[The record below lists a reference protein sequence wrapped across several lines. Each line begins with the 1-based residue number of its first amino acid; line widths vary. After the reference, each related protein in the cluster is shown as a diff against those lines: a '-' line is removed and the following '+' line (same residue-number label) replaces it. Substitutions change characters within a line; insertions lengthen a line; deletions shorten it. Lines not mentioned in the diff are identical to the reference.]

1 MSPLLT
7 EMERV
12 ITGIAALN
20 RRSAYT
26 ALESAFG
33 GLKAA
38 SETLSEAETSEF
50 IEMVHLVLLQFAR
63 GETIRVSGPR
73 QARELDVCLK
83 YNDVYEA
90 ALYRAMEFLARN
102 LFDHLEEYSPHQYLH
117 AALRVLGKE
126 YYRVLTDS
134 YHTDSIPEESATSKD
149 DEPGTAVFAG
159 LDESLSR
166 AGGACSE
173 EALSVVGP
181 EEENPPAHLP
191 EGLPGQTADEQLFY
205 NWHEG
210 NLSRLEL
217 TRLYGLTMDRVNQT
231 LLRVALAHA
240 NGRHYGMVKWLIEM
254 GEDGDII
261 WLLSK
266 GMTAADVGQKVH
278 RNQWVVYKHRD
289 AVLRRF
295 KVLRL
300 AGDEGRA
307 FCARLFG
314 LQADAAHGEHVPRA
328 TRDWAVKMGLME
340 LGTEAQVSPG

>member
-1 MSPLLT
+1 MSSLLA
-7 EMERV
+7 EMDRV
-12 ITGIAALN
+12 IAGIAELN
-20 RRSAYT
+20 RRSAYAAIET
-26 ALESAFG
+26 VFG
-33 GLKAA
+33 GLKATR
-38 SETLSEAETSEF
+38 ETLSEAETSEF
-50 IEMVHLVLLQFAR
+50 IELVHLVLLQFAR
-63 GETIRVSGPR
+63 GETIRVSGPH

-90 ALYRAMEFLARN
+90 ALYRAMVFLARN
-102 LFDHLEEYSPHQYLH
+102 LFDHLEEYSPHQYLR
-117 AALRVLGKE
+117 AALRALGKE

-134 YHTDSIPEESATSKD
+134 YHTDSIPEESATSRE
-149 DEPGTAVFAG
+149 DELGTAVFAEPE
-159 LDESLSR
+159 ESLSR

-173 EALSVVGP
+173 EALTVVGP

-191 EGLPGQTADEQLFY
+191 EDLPGQKAEQQMFY

-231 LLRVALAHA
+231 LLRVARAHE

-266 GMTAADVGQKVH
+266 GMTAADVGQKVQ

-295 KVLRL
+295 QALGL
-300 AGDEGRA
+300 TGDEGRA
-307 FCARLFG
+307 FCLGLFG
-314 LQADAAHGEHVPRA
+314 LDTGPVDGKHLPQAKRDRA
-328 TRDWAVKMGLME
+328 LKVSLPALGIEAGLPS
-340 LGTEAQVSPG
+340 G